1 MHGLQLQGLHSFV
14 PALLVSHCVGSL
26 IPPVDLHGRV
36 VGIASSLRSD
46 TISTALG
53 FLNHVSNYYLIHW
66 KTCRVVVV
74 GYWMG
79 LFGNFYS
86 ATKHDTT
93 TQNQLYI
100 YVLTSHMV
108 HKLSKLIKIS
118 FFFWPFLQCAQ
129 NTKQFI
135 SADSPSWAEQ
145 NSTNNF
151 VVASTVVELLRLR
164 DTGRM
169 DTRRCTH
176 NRLIM
181 YCDLWRRTAL
191 RYTIFLI
198 WFRSS
203 QARFH
208 SNMGKKV
215 ISITFSRDWREL
227 LVVSVTVSKILRS
240 KHTRLRFWR

>member
-36 VGIASSLRSD
+36 VGIASSLRLD
-46 TISTALG
+46 AIATALG
-53 FLNHVSNYYLIHW
+53 FLNHVSNYYLIHL

-100 YVLTSHMV
+100 HVLISHMV

-118 FFFWPFLQCAQ
+118 LLIIFFGHFCNVPK
-129 NTKQFI
+129 T
-135 SADSPSWAEQ
+135 P
-145 NSTNNF
+145 NN
-151 VVASTVVELLRLR
+151 LYQQ
-164 DTGRM
+164 
-169 DTRRCTH
+169 TH
-176 NRLIM
+176 NLE
-181 YCDLWRRTAL
+181 LNRTVQ
-191 RYTIFLI
+191 TI
-198 WFRSS
+198 
-203 QARFH
+203 
-208 SNMGKKV
+208 
-215 ISITFSRDWREL
+215 L
-227 LVVSVTVSKILRS
+227 L
-240 KHTRLRFWR
+240 

>member
-36 VGIASSLRSD
+36 VGTASLLRSNA
-46 TISTALG
+46 IATALG

-74 GYWMG
+74 GYWMEF
-79 LFGNFYS
+79 FGNFYS

-100 YVLTSHMV
+100 HVLTSHMV
-108 HKLSKLIKIS
+108 HKLSKLIKMS
-118 FFFWPFLQCAQ
+118 SLVFFLSFLQCAQ

-151 VVASTVVELLRLR
+151 VVASIIVELLRLR

-169 DTRRCTH
+169 DTWRCAH
-176 NRLIM
+176 NQLIM

-191 RYTIFLI
+191 
-198 WFRSS
+198 
-203 QARFH
+203 
-208 SNMGKKV
+208 
-215 ISITFSRDWREL
+215 
-227 LVVSVTVSKILRS
+227 
-240 KHTRLRFWR
+240 